1 MEFVGSLAN
10 STKVTAFERRRRLR
24 RGEKA
29 LKENPKSVTGMKQ
42 GRKVREEA
50 NRQEGAK
57 PWSRKVSG
65 EANPREPG
73 FPSCKR

>member
-1 MEFVGSLAN
+1 LEFVGSLAN

-42 GRKVREEA
+42 GRKAAEDV
-50 NRQEGAK
+50 NRQEGEK
-57 PWSRKVSG
+57 PWSRTVSG
-65 EANPREPG
+65 EVNPSEPG
-73 FPSCKR
+73 FCSCKR